1 MSQEVLT
8 VADHEQAAQ
17 ARLSPE
23 CWAYFAGGAGD
34 EHTLRR
40 NQIGWTHW
48 QLQPRVLRSPQGI
61 DTTTELLGKAWPTP
75 LLAAP
80 MAQLKLAHPDGE
92 AAMALAT
99 SALGCGM
106 VLSQQTN
113 THLETTAPLAL
124 ASADR
129 GPLWFQ
135 LYHLGDRAATLAL
148 AHQAAAA
155 GYEALVLTVDAPIQ
169 GVRDRERRHP
179 MRSTPH
185 SRPHWPIQAEPASLT
200 QLLRGAPTWD
210 DVAWMRAHSPLPLLL
225 KGITH
230 PADAVL
236 AAELGVAGL
245 IVSNHGGRVL
255 DTVAPTAECLPAIAD
270 QLQGRCTL
278 LVDGGLRRGS
288 DVFKALALGAQGA
301 LIGRPLVWGLANG
314 GAAGVAHVL
323 RLLLDEL
330 WATMVLCG
338 VASLAQATR
347 DHLKKNGFHLL
358 IANRYCLQFQKVHR

>member
-1 MSQEVLT
+1 MAQELLT
-8 VADHEQAAQ
+8 LADHEHAAQ

-23 CWAYFAGGAGD
+23 CWAYFSGGASD

-40 NQIGWTHW
+40 NPAAWAHC
-48 QLQPRVLRSPQGI
+48 QLQPRVLRSLPSISTATQ
-61 DTTTELLGKAWPTP
+61 LLGKTWPTP

-80 MAQLKLAHPDGE
+80 MAQLQWAHPDGE
-92 AAMALAT
+92 AALALAA
-99 SALGCGM
+99 SAPGCGM

-113 THLETTAPLAL
+113 TPLGTIAPLAL
-124 ASADR
+124 QSADR

-135 LYHLGDRAATLAL
+135 LYHRGDRPATLEL

-179 MRSTPH
+179 MRNASLA
-185 SRPHWPIQAEPASLT
+185 RPHWPPQAEPASL
-200 QLLRGAPTWD
+200 QHLLQTAPTWN
-210 DVAWMRAHSPLPLLL
+210 DVAWLRAHSPLPLLL

-230 PADAVL
+230 PGDAAL
-236 AAELGVAGL
+236 AAELGAAGV

-270 QLQGRCTL
+270 QLQGRCSL

-288 DVFKALALGAQGA
+288 DIFKALAMGAQGV
-301 LIGRPLVWGLANG
+301 LVGRPLVWGLANG
-314 GAAGVAHVL
+314 GAAGTAHVL

-330 WATMVLCG
+330 WATMLLCG
-338 VASLAQATR
+338 VPSPSHATR
-347 DHLKKNGFHLL
+347 EHIKN
-358 IANRYCLQFQKVHR
+358 ATQRCD

>member
-1 MSQEVLT
+1 MYQELLT

-17 ARLSPE
+17 TRLSPDI
-23 CWAYFAGGAGD
+23 WAYFAGGACD
-34 EHTLRR
+34 EHTLRH
-40 NQIGWTHW
+40 NQAAWREW
-48 QLQPRVLRSPQGI
+48 QLQPRVLRSLHGI
-61 DTTTELLGKAWPTP
+61 DTTTHLLGKTWPTP
-75 LLAAP
+75 VLAAP
-80 MAQLKLAHPDGE
+80 MAQLKLAHTDGE

-113 THLETTAPLAL
+113 TALETVAPLAL
-124 ASADR
+124 SSTER

-135 LYHLGDRAATLAL
+135 LYHCGDRPATLAL
-148 AHQAAAA
+148 AQQAAKA

-179 MRSTPH
+179 MHQTPY
-185 SRPHWPIQAEPASLT
+185 SRPHWPGHAASASPL
-200 QLLRGAPTWD
+200 QLLNAAPTWD
-210 DVAWMRAHSPLPLLL
+210 DVAWLCDYSPLPMLL
-225 KGITH
+225 KGVSH

-236 AAELGVAGL
+236 AADMGLAGV

-255 DTVAPTAECLPAIAD
+255 DTVAPTADCLPAITD
-270 QLQGRCTL
+270 LLQGRCAL
-278 LVDGGLRRGS
+278 LVDGGLRRGA
-288 DVFKALALGAQGA
+288 DVFKAVALGAQGV
-301 LIGRPLVWGLANG
+301 LVGRPLVWGLTNG

-338 VASLAQATR
+338 VSSLAEATQGCLR
-347 DHLKKNGFHLL
+347 RRC
-358 IANRYCLQFQKVHR
+358 RY

>member
-1 MSQEVLT
+1 MSQELLS
-8 VADHEQAAQ
+8 VANHEQAAQ

-23 CWAYFAGGAGD
+23 RWAYFAGGAGD

-40 NQIGWTHW
+40 NQTAWADW
-48 QLQPRVLRSPQGI
+48 ELRPRVLRSLGGI
-61 DTTTELLGKAWPTP
+61 NTTTELLGKVWPTP

-80 MAQLKLAHPDGE
+80 MAQLRLAHPDGE

-99 SALGCGM
+99 SALGGGM

-113 THLETTAPLAL
+113 TPLDAVAHIAL

-135 LYHLGDRAATLAL
+135 LYHRGDRAATLEL
-148 AHQAAAA
+148 AHQAASA
-155 GYEALVLTVDAPIQ
+155 GYEAIVLTVDAPIQ
-169 GVRDRERRHP
+169 GVRDRERRDP
-179 MRSTPH
+179 VRTNPY
-185 SRPHWPIQAEPASLT
+185 SRPHWGDLAEPASLH
-200 QLLRGAPTWD
+200 QLLQTAPTWD
-210 DVAWMRAHSPLPLLL
+210 DVAWLQAHCPLPLLA

-230 PADAVL
+230 PADAAL
-236 AAELGVAGL
+236 AAELGVAGV

-255 DTVAPTAECLPAIAD
+255 DTVVSSAESFAAIAD
-270 QLQGRCTL
+270 RLQGRCVL

-288 DVFKALALGAQGA
+288 DIFKALALGAQGV
-301 LIGRPLVWGLANG
+301 LIGRPLIWGLTNG

-330 WATMVLCG
+330 LATMVLCG
-338 VASLAQATR
+338 VSSLAQLTPDQITKSTR
-347 DHLKKNGFHLL
+347 N
-358 IANRYCLQFQKVHR
+358 I

>member
-1 MSQEVLT
+1 MAQELLT

-23 CWAYFAGGAGD
+23 CWAYFTGGADD

-40 NQIGWTHW
+40 NQVAWADW
-48 QLQPRVLRSPQGI
+48 QLQPRVLRSLQGL
-61 DTTTELLGKAWPTP
+61 DTTTELLGKTWPTP

-80 MAQLKLAHPDGE
+80 MAQLQLAHPDGE
-92 AAMALAT
+92 AALALAT

-113 THLETTAPLAL
+113 TALDTVAPLAL
-124 ASADR
+124 NSSDR

-135 LYHLGDRAATLAL
+135 LYHRGDRAATLEL
-148 AHQAAAA
+148 AHQAAVA

-179 MRSTPH
+179 MRSTPLA
-185 SRPHWPIQAEPASLT
+185 RPHWHPRGEPT
-200 QLLRGAPTWD
+200 TMQQLLQAAPTWD
-210 DVAWMRAHSPLPLLL
+210 DVAWLRAHSPLPLLV

-230 PADAVL
+230 PADAAL
-236 AAELGVAGL
+236 AAELGVAGV

-255 DTVAPTAECLPAIAD
+255 DTVPSTAECLPAIAD

-288 DVFKALALGAQGA
+288 DIFKALALGAHGV
-301 LIGRPLVWGLANG
+301 LVGRPLVWGLANG
-314 GAAGVAHVL
+314 GAAGAAHVL

-338 VASLAQATR
+338 ASSCAQATR
-347 DHLKKNGFHLL
+347 SHIKNITHSM
-358 IANRYCLQFQKVHR
+358 